1 MLFRVFV
8 SCGKNLR
15 STPPSETPLEI
26 PSEDIAQTME
36 AAAAATSA
44 CVNLQDDEEM
54 DVMTT
59 AEPEMEVDDSLTEAD
74 PDAEDLQD
82 QHQEEVMS
90 RMFDGGSRYD
100 VLGLWPT
107 LNGIDEQTMISRE
120 AKAVNPPKIVNVTSG
135 NVIESAELCCPS
147 ALGAFPAE
155 LSFQSRVCTDQYK
168 HRQ

>member
-26 PSEDIAQTME
+26 PSEDTAQTME

-82 QHQEEVMS
+82 QHQEEVAK
-90 RMFDGGSRYD
+90 RRP
-100 VLGLWPT
+100 VLLQERTLLTDPT
-107 LNGIDEQTMISRE
+107 LTQARVSLQVAYLSDAEAAQCIDP
-120 AKAVNPPKIVNVTSG
+120 KAVSFAHVNYICAMYLRVANIKWTT
-135 NVIESAELCCPS
+135 LCNMRS
-147 ALGAFPAE
+147 
-155 LSFQSRVCTDQYK
+155 
-168 HRQ
+168 